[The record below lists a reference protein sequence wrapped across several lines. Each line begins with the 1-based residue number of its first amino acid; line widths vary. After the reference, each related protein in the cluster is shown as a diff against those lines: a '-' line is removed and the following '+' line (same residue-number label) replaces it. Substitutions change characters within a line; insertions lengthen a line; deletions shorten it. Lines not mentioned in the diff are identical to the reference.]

1 MAQFDLKQQVFA
13 GDKRQF
19 YSYDEELYTA
29 TFPFEWAE
37 NHLPGTGPKEC
48 GNCACY
54 GSWNGVF
61 IGYCSNCAHYQYNG
75 ERGKG
80 FIDYGT
86 ENNSEELANFVS
98 VFDTYLKGVDLDDV
112 GDKDFIDT
120 VRVMRDREENQCFID
135 SETMMRGVEY
145 VNHLLDGNCD
155 SDSDSDSETES
166 ESESDS
172 EMRAIDEA
180 NAYATLLEEEER
192 AREDSQEV
200 GWFIDRFGCGYGSH
214 YDGGYDSY

>member
-1 MAQFDLKQQVFA
+1 MAQFNLKEQVFA
-13 GDKRQF
+13 GDRRQF

-37 NHLPGTGPKEC
+37 NHLPGSGPKEC
-48 GNCACY
+48 GNCAYY
-54 GSWNGVF
+54 GSLNGVF
-61 IGYCSNCAHYQYNG
+61 VGYCCNCAVYLYKG
-75 ERGKG
+75 ERGRG
-80 FIDYGT
+80 FIDCGK
-86 ENNSEELANFVS
+86 ENSSKTVDNFVS
-98 VFDTYLKGVDLDDV
+98 IFDTYMKGVDPDDV
-112 GDKDFIDT
+112 GDKDFIDSE
-120 VRVMRDREENQCFID
+120 RMMRGLEVENKDFVD
-135 SETMMRGVEY
+135 SETMMRGLEY
-145 VNHLLDGNCD
+145 VNHLLRGHCD
-155 SDSDSDSETES
+155 SD
-166 ESESDS
+166 SDS